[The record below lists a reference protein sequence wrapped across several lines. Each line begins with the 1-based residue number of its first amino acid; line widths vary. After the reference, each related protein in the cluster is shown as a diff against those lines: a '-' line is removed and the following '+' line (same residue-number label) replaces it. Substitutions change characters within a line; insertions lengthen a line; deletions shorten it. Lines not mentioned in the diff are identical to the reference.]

1 MARFRPG
8 GITDSRGGEGPLR
21 TVNNEESAM
30 LNRKM
35 SMAFVVC
42 AAFVGGAAMHALM
55 TPAATVHA
63 AGNRV
68 FEIRTYT
75 TPPGKLEALKTR
87 FGDHTSTV
95 FNKYDM
101 KSIGYWVPQDA
112 PLKDNTLIY
121 ILSHESR
128 EAAAKSWAAFRA
140 DPEWVKAKADS
151 EKDGPLTTKTPESV
165 FADPTDFSAL
175 K

>member
-1 MARFRPG
+1 
-8 GITDSRGGEGPLR
+8 
-21 TVNNEESAM
+21 M
-30 LNRKM
+30 LMTKT
-35 SMAFVVC
+35 ALALIVC
-42 AAFVGGAAMHALM
+42 AAFAGGILAHAVF
-55 TPAATVHA
+55 PAATVHA

-68 FEIRTYT
+68 YEIRTYT
-75 TPPGKLEALKTR
+75 TPPGKLEALKSR
-87 FGDHTSTV
+87 FRDHTIKV

-128 EAAAKSWAAFRA
+128 EAAAKSWTSFRA
-140 DPEWVKAKADS
+140 DPDWVKAKADS
-151 EKDGPLTTKTPESV
+151 EKDGPLTTKVESV
-165 FADPTDFSAL
+165 FVDPTDFSAL

>member
-1 MARFRPG
+1 MTKTSLAL
-8 GITDSRGGEGPLR
+8 I
-21 TVNNEESAM
+21 
-30 LNRKM
+30 
-35 SMAFVVC
+35 VC
-42 AAFVGGAAMHALM
+42 AAFVGGIVANALF

-68 FEIRTYT
+68 YEIRTYT
-75 TPPGKLEALKTR
+75 TPPGKLEALKSR
-87 FGDHTSTV
+87 FRDHTIKV

-101 KSIGYWVPQDA
+101 KSVGYWVPQDA

-128 EAAAKSWAAFRA
+128 EAAAKSWASFRA
-140 DPEWVKAKADS
+140 DPEWVKAKAES
-151 EKDGPLTTKTPESV
+151 EKDGPLTTKVESV
-165 FADPTDFSAL
+165 FVDPTDFSAL

>member
-1 MARFRPG
+1 
-8 GITDSRGGEGPLR
+8 
-21 TVNNEESAM
+21 M
-30 LNRKM
+30 LMTKT
-35 SMAFVVC
+35 SVALLIF
-42 AAFVGGAAMHALM
+42 AAFTTGIIAHALIS
-55 TPAATVHA
+55 PVATVHA

-75 TPPGKLEALKTR
+75 TPPGKLEALKAR
-87 FGDHTSTV
+87 FRDHTIKV

-121 ILSHESR
+121 VLSHESR

-140 DPEWVKAKADS
+140 DPDWVKAKTES
-151 EKDGPLTTKTPESV
+151 EKDGALTVPNGVVSV
-165 FADPTDFSAL
+165 FADPTEFSPI

>member
-1 MARFRPG
+1 MVLSKTS
-8 GITDSRGGEGPLR
+8 I
-21 TVNNEESAM
+21 
-30 LNRKM
+30 
-35 SMAFVVC
+35 AFVVC
-42 AAFVGGAAMHALM
+42 AAFAGGVAMHALM
-55 TPAATVHA
+55 TPATTVHA

-75 TPPGKLEALKTR
+75 TPPGKLEALKSR
-87 FGDHTSTV
+87 FRDHTIKI

-101 KSIGYWVPQDA
+101 KSVAYWVPQDA
-112 PLKDNTLIY
+112 PLKENTLIY

-140 DPEWVKAKADS
+140 DADWVKAKAES
-151 EKDGPLTTKTPESV
+151 EKEGALTTKVESV
-165 FADPTDFSAL
+165 FVDPTDFSPI

>member
-1 MARFRPG
+1 MMM
-8 GITDSRGGEGPLR
+8 TKTS
-21 TVNNEESAM
+21 
-30 LNRKM
+30 
-35 SMAFVVC
+35 VVLLVF
-42 AAFVGGAAMHALM
+42 AAFTTGIIAHALIS
-55 TPAATVHA
+55 PVATVHA

-75 TPPGKLEALKTR
+75 TPPGKLEALKAR
-87 FGDHTSTV
+87 FRDHTIKV

-121 ILSHESR
+121 VLSHESR

-140 DPEWVKAKADS
+140 DPDWVKAKTES
-151 EKDGPLTTKTPESV
+151 EKDGALTVPNGVVSV
-165 FADPTDFSAL
+165 FADPTEFSPI

>member
-1 MARFRPG
+1 MVMMKSSQALIVCVAFAG
-8 GITDSRGGEGPLR
+8 G
-21 TVNNEESAM
+21 M
-30 LNRKM
+30 L
-35 SMAFVVC
+35 A
-42 AAFVGGAAMHALM
+42 HALF
-55 TPAATVHA
+55 TPAAAVHA

-75 TPPGKLEALKTR
+75 TPPGKLEALKSR
-87 FGDHTSTV
+87 FRDHTITV

-101 KSIGYWVPQDA
+101 KSVGYWVPQDA

-128 EAAAKSWAAFRA
+128 DAATKSWASFRA

-151 EKDGPLTTKTPESV
+151 EKDGPLTTNVASV
-165 FADPTDFSAL
+165 FVDPTDFSPI

>member
-1 MARFRPG
+1 
-8 GITDSRGGEGPLR
+8 
-21 TVNNEESAM
+21 M
-30 LNRKM
+30 LMTKT
-35 SMAFVVC
+35 SLALIVC
-42 AAFVGGAAMHALM
+42 AAFVGGIVANALF

-68 FEIRTYT
+68 YEIRTYT
-75 TPPGKLEALKTR
+75 TPPGKLEALKSR
-87 FGDHTSTV
+87 FRDHTIKV

-101 KSIGYWVPQDA
+101 KSVGYWVPQDA

-128 EAAAKSWAAFRA
+128 EAAAKSWASFRA
-140 DPEWVKAKADS
+140 DPEWVKAKAES
-151 EKDGPLTTKTPESV
+151 EKDGPLTTKVESV
-165 FADPTDFSAL
+165 FVDPTDFSAL

>member
-1 MARFRPG
+1 MSEGWQALGVGPQRKVNKVIKE
-8 GITDSRGGEGPLR
+8 IT
-21 TVNNEESAM
+21 M
-30 LNRKM
+30 LMTKT
-35 SMAFVVC
+35 ALALIVC
-42 AAFVGGAAMHALM
+42 AAFGGGILAHAVL

-68 FEIRTYT
+68 YEIRTYT

-87 FGDHTSTV
+87 FRDHTIKV

-101 KSIGYWVPQDA
+101 KSVGYWVPQDA

-128 EAAAKSWAAFRA
+128 EAAAKSWASFRA
-140 DPEWVKAKADS
+140 DPDWVKAKADS
-151 EKDGPLTTKTPESV
+151 EKDGPLTTKVESV
-165 FADPTDFSAL
+165 FVDPTDFSAL